1 MRKAGIIILMAIT
14 LMAADSCSVI
24 HYFVSRRTPAPF
36 PTTTEAALKSPT
48 TSSKAEENKEIPAPA
63 EMKAHTADP
72 NEHLRQEVIGIAQT
86 KIGCP
91 YKYAGKGPDSFDCSG
106 FTGWVFRQVG
116 ITLSASS
123 ASQYSDGR
131 AIPSGEALKPG
142 DLVFFGGRKDM
153 RNVGHVGI
161 VVDYDR
167 ATSTFTFIHAA
178 TSTGIEIQKSTA
190 SYYAARY
197 IGARRIIE
205 D

>member
-1 MRKAGIIILMAIT
+1 MKKAEFIILLAIT

-24 HYFVSRRTPAPF
+24 HYFVSHRTPAPF
-36 PTTTEAALKSPT
+36 PTTAEAALKPP
-48 TSSKAEENKEIPAPA
+48 TSSKSVENKDIPSPA
-63 EMKAHTADP
+63 EMKVHTADP
-72 NEHLRQEVIGIAQT
+72 NEHLRQEIVGIAQT
-86 KIGCP
+86 KLGCT
-91 YKYAGKGPDSFDCSG
+91 YKYAGKGPDIFDCSG

-123 ASQYSDGR
+123 ASQYSDGK

-167 ATSTFTFIHAA
+167 TTRTFTFIHAA
-178 TSTGIEIQKSTA
+178 TSTGIEMQKSTA
-190 SYYAARY
+190 AYYAARY

>member
-14 LMAADSCSVI
+14 LMVTDNCSVI
-24 HYFVSRRTPAPF
+24 HYFVSRRLPDPF
-36 PTTTEAALKSPT
+36 PTTTET
-48 TSSKAEENKEIPAPA
+48 TIKIPAANRVSAEQKDIPSPA

-91 YKYAGKGPDSFDCSG
+91 YKYASKGPDSFDCSG
-106 FTGWVFRQVG
+106 FTGWVFRQVD

-167 ATSTFTFIHAA
+167 ATSTLTFTHAA

-190 SYYAARY
+190 AYYAARY